1 MSHLYRVLLFSLIAL
16 SVPAIA
22 QPSMDI
28 TLVPGQNND
37 VEVRV
42 RPDGDFDGV
51 FSSISFTIRWS
62 NSSGASLGSIA
73 QQPMAQDII
82 AITHS
87 GPEQVDGD
95 YRYQVF
101 VGFGFSAISDIP
113 SMLNAN
119 AEFTLCTIPVL
130 NAQDVF
136 AIVNDAWTSANNA
149 DYYVSLNGLDRTGE
163 IYDQSTGVR
172 QGIDQA
178 PWVGVAPNVVT
189 DLAMITIGQ
198 DARGTVAFDLFDAQG
213 KKAWSSSVVV
223 GGTGARIPLDVRAL
237 QAGVYLLRAQM
248 GDKACTL
255 RVVKH

>member
-1 MSHLYRVLLFSLIAL
+1 MSHLRRVLLSLLIAF
-16 SVPAIA
+16 SATAFA

-62 NSSGASLGSIA
+62 NASGASLGSIA
-73 QQPMAQDII
+73 QTPMAQDII
-82 AITHS
+82 AVTHS

-95 YRYQVF
+95 MRYQVF
-101 VGFGFSAISDIP
+101 VGFGFMAISDIP
-113 SMLNAN
+113 SVLAAN
-119 AEFTLCTIPVL
+119 NEFTVCTIPVL

-136 AIVNDAWTSANNA
+136 AIVNDSWTTANNA
-149 DYYVSLNGLDRTGE
+149 DYYVSLNGLDRTGV

-178 PWVGVAPNVVT
+178 PWIGVAPSVVT
-189 DLAMITIGQ
+189 DLTTITIGE
-198 DARGTVAFDLFDAQG
+198 DARGKVAFDLYDAQG
-213 KKAWSSSVVV
+213 KKVWSGSTVAA
-223 GGTGARIPLDVRAL
+223 GAITRVQLDMHVFD
-237 QAGVYLLRAQM
+237 AGVYVLRTQQ
-248 GDKACTL
+248 GDKACAL
-255 RVVKH
+255 RIVKR